1 MIGDTA
7 ASEEFGP
14 VEWFGDEMADA
25 SQSGILSEREYEALL
40 AALSST
46 AKGRAFLSE
55 HIVRTR
61 PEETRN
67 LLRAVRQI
75 EASLSELRK
84 QLVHDG
90 IADALQRIADD
101 LRHAGED
108 PTIRQKAAAEL
119 HRMAEDLKAANE
131 G

>member
-7 ASEEFGP
+7 VSEELSP
-14 VEWFGDEMADA
+14 VEWFGDVMAGA
-25 SQSGILSEREYEALL
+25 SQSGILSEREYEALV

-61 PEETRN
+61 PGETRN

-75 EASLSELRK
+75 ETSLSELRK
-84 QLVHDG
+84 QLVNEG
-90 IADALQRIADD
+90 IADELRRIADD
-101 LRHAGED
+101 LRCAGDD
-108 PTIRQKAAAEL
+108 PTIRQKAAADL
-119 HRMAEDLKAANE
+119 HRMAKELETAN
-131 G
+131 GS